1 MFSGTDFTRIDNLV
15 LRLQQAGQLLGVDT
29 HSCQLVYGDEY
40 MNDLCLCTEKGYLHH
55 TVCRDDLCLD
65 SFRPVSHFFIRET
78 VVTHQAVIDAEN
90 VSKIIRDGRYR
101 RACGQLG
108 LYVEHFTPQFVP
120 LLRNG
125 CGRE

>member
-1 MFSGTDFTRIDNLV
+1 MD
-15 LRLQQAGQLLGVDT
+15 
-29 HSCQLVYGDEY
+29 
-40 MNDLCLCTEKGYLHH
+40 DLCLCTEKGYLHH

-120 LLRNG
+120 LLRMDAAESDG
-125 CGRE
+125 CSSKVILESPYMDSDFIL